1 MEKRNFNN
9 EQEVKRSAFD
19 ERKKRNPSKSSQLN
33 QKELPW
39 WVELLFVQIGL
50 PDKWLIK
57 ILKIKKRSIDFYKD
71 EKKLIFFII
80 LFIFSIFYLQPIV
93 KYSRTKL
100 RCQKIASEQF
110 YEITDLK
117 KKDLKIINMISVNFC
132 NGGNEID
139 NYYKEGITNRNKQ
152 DLKSINNI

>member
-50 PDKWLIK
+50 PDKWLIR
-57 ILKIKKRSIDFYKD
+57 ILKTKKNTINFYK
-71 EKKLIFFII
+71 ENNKFIFLIF
-80 LFIFSIFYLQPIV
+80 LFLLTLGYFQPVV
-93 KYSRTKL
+93 KYSNTKL
-100 RCQKIASEQF
+100 KCQKTSFNFLNKITRLKNENN
-110 YEITDLK
+110 EILE
-117 KKDLKIINMISVNFC
+117 MITVNYC
-132 NGGNEID
+132 NGGNEIEYLRKD
-139 NYYKEGITNRNKQ
+139 N
-152 DLKSINNI
+152 